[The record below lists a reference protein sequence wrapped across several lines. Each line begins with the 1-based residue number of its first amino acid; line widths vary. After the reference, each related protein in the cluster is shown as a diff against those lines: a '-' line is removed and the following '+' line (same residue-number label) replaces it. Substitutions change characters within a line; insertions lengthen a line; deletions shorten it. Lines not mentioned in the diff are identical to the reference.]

1 VYRSGSGASDAG
13 TSMVRGCGRVV
24 EHYDVGDRL
33 GEKVAKDMIAVRI
46 GRPS

>member
-1 VYRSGSGASDAG
+1 
-13 TSMVRGCGRVV
+13 MVRGRGRVV
-24 EHYDVGDRL
+24 EHYDIGVRV